1 MVVFDKTGTL
11 TQGTPDLK
19 DLVDVAKKFKIK
31 LPENQNTLTINEL
44 KSLTCICE
52 SSSEHQ
58 LA

>member
-44 KSLTCICE
+44 ISLTCICE